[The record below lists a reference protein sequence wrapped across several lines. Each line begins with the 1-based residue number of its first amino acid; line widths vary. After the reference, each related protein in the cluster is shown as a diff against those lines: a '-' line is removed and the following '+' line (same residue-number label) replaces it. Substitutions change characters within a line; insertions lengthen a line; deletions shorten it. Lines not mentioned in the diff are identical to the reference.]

1 MASEN
6 NKNRLL
12 KGALFCLIGATNP
25 TFGSDSNTNTNT
37 PLQKIKDSYFTK
49 CLDLSFITKI
59 QLARIPERRR
69 QLAIQ
74 CSVGNWRNRA
84 HIEADARYKSDLVDD
99 VGFRVQIHDIDRD
112 PLFSTS
118 KELGLDNRFQVQ
130 RLKTNS
136 KDTTDDG
143 INAAVIDTL
152 DGYTTSSDD

>member
-37 PLQKIKDSYFTK
+37 PLQKIKDSYFTE

-59 QLARIPERRR
+59 QLARIPARRR

-74 CSVGNWRNRA
+74 CSEVNWRNRA
-84 HIEADARYKSDLVDD
+84 HTEADTRYKSDLVDD
-99 VGFRVQIHDIDRD
+99 LDFRAQMGDLDKD
-112 PLFSTS
+112 SLFSTP
-118 KELGLDNRFQVQ
+118 KEFGLDNKFQVQ

>member
-1 MASEN
+1 MANEN
-6 NKNRLL
+6 KDKQLL
-12 KGALFCLIGATNP
+12 KGALFCLIGFTNP
-25 TFGSDSNTNTNT
+25 TLSSDSNINTDT
-37 PLQKIKDSYFTK
+37 PLQKIKDSYFTE

-59 QLARIPERRR
+59 QLARIPARRR

-74 CSVGNWRNRA
+74 CSEVNWRNRA
-84 HIEADARYKSDLVDD
+84 HTEADTRYKSDLVDD
-99 VGFRVQIHDIDRD
+99 LDFRAQMGDLDKD
-112 PLFSTS
+112 SLFSTP
-118 KELGLDNRFQVQ
+118 KEFGLDNKFQVQ